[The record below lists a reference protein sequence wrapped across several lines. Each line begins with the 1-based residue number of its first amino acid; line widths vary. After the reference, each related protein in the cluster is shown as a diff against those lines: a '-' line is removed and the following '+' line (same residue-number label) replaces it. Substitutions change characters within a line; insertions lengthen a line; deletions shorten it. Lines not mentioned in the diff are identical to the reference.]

1 MSDMNVSEKEALN
14 AAIEMEKKGYKFFS
28 DTAAKADEELA
39 KEVFT
44 FDTAAKA
51 DEELAKEVF
60 TFLAAEELN
69 HIKAIEKFNQEF
81 LSSGDASADDVI
93 AEMKENKPR
102 KTIDELFKNL
112 SGTVPLEGTNLDA
125 YKFAMD
131 FERKG
136 GEFYKKAEAEAD
148 DPGAKK
154 LFAFLVGEERNLSL
168 FWWERSGIISR
179 SWNPASCISI
189 TRRSFSTS
197 AKAGIWRGK

>member
-44 FDTAAKA
+44 F
-51 DEELAKEVF
+51 
-60 TFLAAEELN
+60 LAAEELN

-81 LSSGDASADDVI
+81 LSGGDASADDVI
-93 AEMKENKPR
+93 AEMKDNKPR

-112 SGTVPLEGTNLDA
+112 SGTVPVKGTNLDA

-154 LFAFLVGEERNLSL
+154 LFAFLVGEERNHFKIVESCLL
-168 FWWERSGIISR
+168 YFDNPEEFFHQRE
-179 SWNPASCISI
+179 SWHME
-189 TRRSFSTS
+189 
-197 AKAGIWRGK
+197 G